1 MTATWEPLEAYVA
14 DGTGPVRFSNKPAP
28 IPKVPQPRL
37 QGFVSKMPVLG
48 STHPSRG
55 QVGMAYLLATCLA
68 GYAVMKG
75 RKQDRKRNTMMLV
88 GALSLGVLSV
98 GLTEAS

>member
-1 MTATWEPLEAYVA
+1 MTATWDLPLEAYVA
-14 DGTGPVRFSNKPAP
+14 DNSGPVRFSSPVS
-28 IPKVPQPRL
+28 IPKAPQPRL

-55 QVGMAYLLATCLA
+55 QVGVAYLLATCLA

-88 GALSLGVLSV
+88 GALSLGVLSI
-98 GLTEAS
+98 GLTEVS